1 VQVKS
6 FILHADRWIHQAEQP
21 DDAGQ
26 AVVDSPDVSGHDSAA
41 DGSMGA
47 AGEGT
52 AVGSG
57 EGGGGE
63 ARGRGGRGG
72 LGGAQLPV
80 MDLVRLE
87 DLYGNIFWD
96 IEMNVLSSQVAD
108 QFSTVS
114 MVCVCVRVCVC
125 VCACVRALQGVCVWE
140 KRVRYRLLFFFL
152 SLNRLRLFVCQ
163 SWYSV

>member
-1 VQVKS
+1 V
-6 FILHADRWIHQAEQP
+6 
-21 DDAGQ
+21 
-26 AVVDSPDVSGHDSAA
+26 
-41 DGSMGA
+41 
-47 AGEGT
+47 GT
-52 AVGSG
+52 V
-57 EGGGGE
+57 EGGGEE
-63 ARGRGGRGG
+63 ARGAGKGGGG
-72 LGGAQLPV
+72 GGPRLPV

>member
-6 FILHADRWIHQAEQP
+6 FILHADRWIHHQAKQP
-21 DDAGQ
+21 DDRDPGQVGQ
-26 AVVDSPDVSGHDSAA
+26 AVEDSSDVSGHDSAA

-47 AGEGT
+47 AGEGR
-52 AVGSG
+52 AVGTG
-57 EGGGGE
+57 EGGGEETRGE
-63 ARGRGGRGG
+63 GGRGG
-72 LGGAQLPV
+72 MGGARLPV

-114 MVCVCVRVCVC
+114 MVCVCV
-125 VCACVRALQGVCVWE
+125 CACARALHGVCVLA
-140 KRVRYRLLFFFL
+140 RML
-152 SLNRLRLFVCQ
+152 
-163 SWYSV
+163 

>member
-1 VQVKS
+1 MQVKS

-52 AVGSG
+52 AV
-57 EGGGGE
+57 GGGGE

-114 MVCVCVRVCVC
+114 TVC
-125 VCACVRALQGVCVWE
+125 VCACVCAHSRCVCACAHACD
-140 KRVRYRLLFFFL
+140 
-152 SLNRLRLFVCQ
+152 RLRMDYMCT
-163 SWYSV
+163 